1 LLLLLGLLHSAK
13 AQQPDSLWRKLR
25 QHSNDTAAVSALA
38 DLSKLYWFSKP
49 DSALLMAKQG
59 VALARRLSF
68 PEGLARCLNSVGAAH
83 YVKGEY
89 PQALANYRQA
99 LGVARSIG
107 LQQVVG
113 HSLNNIGVIHE
124 LQNNHP
130 LALQYYTEALVVRE
144 QVNVKSDVAATLNNI
159 GILHL
164 KGQRYDDALGFFE
177 KAMRIDREIDNQEG
191 VGYDL
196 SNIGLVYLRT
206 NRHKEA
212 LPYFRASLAIK
223 ENTGNLQGIAST
235 SLQIA
240 TCELVLGRPKA
251 AAPHALT
258 ALAAANSIND
268 RNLMAEAHDLLADVY
283 TQRGDF
289 YNALQHLKAGTSIRD
304 SVFNAEKTRI
314 IADTEARYQLERKQH
329 DLELLDA
336 NYQKNRVRNYAIV
349 GVLVLVLLLVLVTG
363 LYLIQRLRLKQL
375 QKQRIIDE
383 IAFINSHH
391 LRAPLSNILGLVNL
405 FDHENPASEANA
417 EIVTLLG
424 RAANDLDKV
433 VRDVSNKA
441 QV

>member
-1 LLLLLGLLHSAK
+1 MFHSAN
-13 AQQPDSLWRKLR
+13 AQRADSLWRKLR
-25 QHSNDTAAVSALA
+25 QHSNDTAAVSLLA
-38 DLSKLYWFSKP
+38 DLSKTYWFSKP
-49 DSALLMAKQG
+49 DTALLLAKRG

-68 PEGLARCLNSVGAAH
+68 PKGLARCLNSVGAAH

-89 PQALANYRQA
+89 PQALAHYRQA

-107 LQQVVG
+107 LLPVVG

-130 LALQYYTEALVVRE
+130 LALQYYTEALAVRE
-144 QVNVKSDVAATLNNI
+144 QVGVKPDIAATLNNI

-164 KGQRYDDALGFFE
+164 KGQRHDDALVFFQ
-177 KAMRIDREIDNQEG
+177 KALRIDRETDDNEG

-212 LPYFRASLAIK
+212 LPYFRSSLAIK

-240 TCELVLGRPKA
+240 TCELVLGRPRS

-258 ALAAANSIND
+258 ALAAASSVND
-268 RNLMAEAHDLLADVY
+268 RNLMSEAHTLLADVY
-283 TQRGDF
+283 TQRNDF

-314 IADTEARYQLERKQH
+314 IADAEGKYQLERKQH
-329 DLELLDA
+329 ELDLLDA

-375 QKQRIIDE
+375 QKQRVIDE

-391 LRAPLSNILGLVNL
+391 LRAPLSNILGLVSL
-405 FDHENPASEANA
+405 FDHENPNSEANA

-424 RAANDLDKV
+424 QAADDLDKV
-433 VRDVSNKA
+433 VRDVSKKA
-441 QV
+441 KVEARS